1 MVMRPVPLRRSSLL
15 AVAAAVALAA
25 VPAAR
30 ADERAL
36 AEARAA
42 IKQVKYDRAQAILVE
57 ALRAGG
63 HTPAELAEVLQLAGT
78 TAIVLGQRD
87 VGEQYFRQW
96 LALAPDATLP
106 AGVSPK
112 LREAF
117 VAAQAAMAALGRLE
131 VRVRATGRGTLDV
144 EVVRDPL
151 RQVAAVA
158 TVTARGLGA
167 ARPLIGARLELTGA
181 DVTAVQVLDV
191 HGNQLRVIDRAV
203 FEPARSPGPT
213 PEPSSAPSSAPSPD
227 PSATA
232 PSAPVHAPT
241 ATRPDRTAPARSSR
255 RPTLRAWTTWA
266 IPTAVTAGVGLG
278 FTLYAQAARDERDR
292 LFREP
297 GGQFLEE
304 YQVAVE
310 AAEDRQ
316 LIGNLAFVATGVLAV
331 TGAVLVLTWH
341 PAPVSV
347 APRVD
352 GDGGGVVLTATW

>member
-117 VAAQAAMAALGRLE
+117 VAAQAAMVALGRLE
-131 VRVRATGRGTLDV
+131 VQVRATGRGTLDV

-203 FEPARSPGPT
+203 FEPAPSPGPT
-213 PEPSSAPSSAPSPD
+213 
-227 PSATA
+227 TRQ
-232 PSAPVHAPT
+232 
-241 ATRPDRTAPARSSR
+241 ATRQAPRRPTRRPRRRARRSTSRLRSGRIARRPRASSR

>member
-117 VAAQAAMAALGRLE
+117 VAAQAAMVALGRLE
-131 VRVRATGRGTLDV
+131 VQVRATGRGTLDV

-191 HGNQLRVIDRAV
+191 HGNQLRVIDRAG
-203 FEPARSPGPT
+203 FEPAPT
-213 PEPSSAPSSAPSPD
+213 PDPSSDPSPAPSPD

-232 PSAPVHAPT
+232 PSAPVHVPAAIT
-241 ATRPDRTAPARSSR
+241 SDRTAPARSSR

-352 GDGGGVVLTATW
+352 GDGGGVILTATW